1 MTIVFTYTLL
11 TNVHERPEGLKIAS
25 IFVVSIVA
33 TSMFSRAIRSTEL
46 RITRVSLGPEAQAFV
61 DAVAPHDV
69 RIIAHRPDKHSVE
82 EYDRKEQ
89 QARDDHSLDQGEPVV
104 FLEIGQGDASDFK
117 GELQVDGAQVGRHR
131 ILRCTSAAVPNAI
144 AALLIHLR
152 DRTGQ
157 IPHAYFGWTEG
168 NPVSY
173 VLKYL
178 ALGEGDTAPVTRE
191 VLRKT
196 IANPLDR
203 PRIHVG

>member
-1 MTIVFTYTLL
+1 
-11 TNVHERPEGLKIAS
+11 
-25 IFVVSIVA
+25 
-33 TSMFSRAIRSTEL
+33 
-46 RITRVSLGPEAQAFV
+46 
-61 DAVAPHDV
+61 V
-69 RIIAHRPDKHSVE
+69 RIIAHRPDKHTVE
-82 EYDRKEQ
+82 EYDKKEL

-104 FLEIGQGDASDFK
+104 FLEVGPADASDFT
-117 GELQVDGAQVGRHR
+117 GELHVDGAEVGRHR

-152 DRTGQ
+152 DLTQR

-168 NPVSY
+168 NPVTY

-196 IANPLDR
+196 ISNPLDR